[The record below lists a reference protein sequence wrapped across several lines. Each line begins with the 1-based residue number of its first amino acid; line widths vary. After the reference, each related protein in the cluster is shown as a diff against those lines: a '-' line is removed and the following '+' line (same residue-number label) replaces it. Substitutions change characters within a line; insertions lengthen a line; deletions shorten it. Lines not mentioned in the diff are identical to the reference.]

1 MYINE
6 LRHHVVES
14 SNDEYDSNKAHVF
27 LSWNGGKLESGQV
40 STAINAAWRKR
51 GMQGHVTS
59 TLFRESAVTNVHMS
73 HKEMKSDLADFMAH
87 KDTTAQRFYRLKE
100 REEAYLQ
107 AASCL
112 PHIMRSSEPKQGI
125 KRKEP
130 VLLFSVAATFQ
141 HGKCF

>member
-1 MYINE
+1 M
-6 LRHHVVES
+6 
-14 SNDEYDSNKAHVF
+14 SNDLNNLVTPEQIKEYEHSEAADLEH
-27 LSWNGGKLESGQV
+27 LSRVHSLQDNQV

-100 REEAYLQ
+100 REEACLQ